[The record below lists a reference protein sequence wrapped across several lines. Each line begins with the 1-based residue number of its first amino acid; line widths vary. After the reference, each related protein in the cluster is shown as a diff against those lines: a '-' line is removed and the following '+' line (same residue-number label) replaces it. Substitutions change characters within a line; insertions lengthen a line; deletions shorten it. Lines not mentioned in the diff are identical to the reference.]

1 MKNQYMISFRKNTII
16 AGILFLIAIVSS
28 LLGGG
33 LLESIIKAPDFL
45 TILSANTSTVFIGV
59 LLEFINGIA
68 VIGIAVS
75 LYPVLKKQ
83 SESIAIGYVGLRIVE
98 SIFCLVSAALPLSLL
113 KLSRE
118 YLNSGNS
125 GNSYFQTLGNF
136 LMGIRSE
143 LAELLIPVFFSLGAL
158 LFYYLLF
165 RSILIPR
172 FISVWG
178 FLGALLILILS
189 LVEVNM
195 IFNII
200 FVLPIILNEIF
211 LGFWLIIKGFNYSRI
226 ISGTGQTS
234 EM

>member
-1 MKNQYMISFRKNTII
+1 MNKFRKNAII
-16 AGILFLIAIVSS
+16 AGILFLIAMVSS

-68 VIGIAVS
+68 VIGIAIS
-75 LYPVLKKQ
+75 LYPVLKQQ

-125 GNSYFQTLGNF
+125 GNSYSQILGNF
-136 LMGIRSE
+136 LIGIRSD
-143 LAELLIPVFFSLGAL
+143 LGELLIPVFFGLGAL
-158 LFYYLLF
+158 LLYYILYK
-165 RSILIPR
+165 SKLIPR
-172 FISVWG
+172 FISAWG
-178 FLGALLILILS
+178 FIGVLLIIFLCFI
-189 LVEVNM
+189 EVNM
-195 IFNII
+195 IINII

-211 LGFWLIIKGFNYSRI
+211 LGIWLIVKGFDKSHI
-226 ISGTGQTS
+226 ISGTEQMS
-234 EM
+234 KMQLKS